1 MLKTSES
8 LNFSGRKGKRLKPIT
23 DRIPK
28 TLIKIE
34 DRPILGHILEN
45 VKKCGIDDV
54 VIVTGYKHGLIKNYV
69 GDGSKWGLKVNYC
82 FNKWYEKTEN
92 ILSVKL
98 ASDEL
103 INDDFVLINA
113 DDLFSPMILY
123 KLIEATGK
131 IVLAVDAEGTVGT
144 EEMKVKTDGNGIIKR
159 VSKKINPKESFGEDI
174 GVMKFST
181 DGGKA
186 FLGAINEIIENRGP
200 FFYYQEALDYL
211 TTKDY
216 PITYVDIE
224 DEPWIEVDDHFDLK
238 WAKTPIIHMVLER
251 FRALKRRIASIRRKK
266 SK

>member
-1 MLKTSES
+1 VKALILAAGM
-8 LNFSGRKGKRLKPIT
+8 GKRLKPIT

-34 DRPILGHILEN
+34 DKPILGHILDN

-69 GDGSKWGLKVNYC
+69 GDGSKWGLRVNYC
-82 FNKWYEKTEN
+82 YNKWYEKTEN

-98 ASDEL
+98 ASNEL
-103 INDDFVLINA
+103 LEDDFVLINA
-113 DDLFSPMILY
+113 DDLFSPLILY
-123 KLIEATGK
+123 KLIESSGD
-131 IVLAVDAEGTVGT
+131 IVLAVDGEGTVGT
-144 EEMKVKTDGNGIIKR
+144 EEMKVKTDGNGIIKG
-159 VSKKINPKESFGEDI
+159 VSKKLNPNESYGEDI
-174 GVMKFST
+174 GVMKFSV

-186 FLGAINEIIENRGP
+186 FLNAINEIIENRGP
-200 FFYYQEALDYL
+200 FFYFQEALDYL

-238 WAKTPIIHMVLER
+238 WAKTPIIHMILER
-251 FRALKRRIASIRRKK
+251 FKALKKRIGSIRKRKK
-266 SK
+266 